1 VASSSQIYYI
11 GDMSEQDISILTEY
25 PLMVISWVDSS
36 RLGSG
41 WLDFHEIADP
51 DPHICVSVGFLVKEN
66 ELGKVLIPT
75 VADVK
80 HPENRHVH
88 GGIMIPV
95 CSIIS
100 ERRLTASSEYGHP
113 AELPAVPQPEFFPP
127 PDRPLAVAS
136 PPETE
141 AATLAA

>member
-1 VASSSQIYYI
+1 MPEQ
-11 GDMSEQDISILTEY
+11 DMSLLTEY
-25 PLMVISWVDSS
+25 PLMIITWVDSS

-66 ELGKVLIPT
+66 ERGKVLIPT
-75 VADVK
+75 VADIK

-88 GGIMIPV
+88 GGIMIPA

-100 ERRLTASSEYGHP
+100 ERRLTASSECGHP
-113 AELPAVPQPEFFPP
+113 AELLAVPRPGFFQP
-127 PDRPLAVAS
+127 PDHPLAVAS
-136 PPETE
+136 LPETE
-141 AATLAA
+141 AATLVA